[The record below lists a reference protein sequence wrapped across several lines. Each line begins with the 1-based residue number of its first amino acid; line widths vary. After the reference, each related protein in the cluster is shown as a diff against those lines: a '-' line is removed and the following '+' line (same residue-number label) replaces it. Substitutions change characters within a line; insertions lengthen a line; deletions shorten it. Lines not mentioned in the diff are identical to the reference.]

1 MAQDRPEGRL
11 AIDPE
16 RERKRYEVRKPER
29 IERAREI
36 VLDDEGEVIA
46 PEDLDD
52 ALREH
57 GIEIGTSPDGYRE
70 LRGEAAAYLPTA
82 LVHMAVDTQRDPAA
96 VLSDDSADSASE
108 HKE

>member
-1 MAQDRPEGRL
+1 MAQDRSEGRL

-16 RERKRYEVRKPER
+16 RERERYEARKPER

-36 VLDDEGEVIA
+36 VLNDDGEVIA

-57 GIEIGTSPDGYRE
+57 GVEIGTSPDGYRE
-70 LRGEAAAYLPTA
+70 LRNAADLPTA
-82 LVHMAVDTQRDPAA
+82 LIHMAVDTGQDPGD
-96 VLSDDSADSASE
+96 VLNSGDVSTS
-108 HKE
+108 